1 MPRALIDRIRAAGEE
16 LAGALRQS
24 SDPAFDARALDPA
37 LVGRLQ
43 AAVATVE
50 CATANASSEE
60 RDEVRAHPAYAE
72 YRELLAQLHAALSTW
87 QSRLLTYRAQLDRK
101 SERVSAARHWAEAYN
116 RTR

>member
-1 MPRALIDRIRAAGEE
+1 MPAALFDRIRAASEE
-16 LAGALRQS
+16 LAGALRQT
-24 SDPAFDARALDPA
+24 SDPAFEARALDPA

-50 CATANASSEE
+50 YATKKASAEE

-87 QSRLLTYRAQLDRK
+87 QARLFTYRAQLDRK
-101 SERVSAARHWAEAYN
+101 SERVSAASHWAEAYN